1 MTGVPFVFP
10 HTHCKSTSIFHILLF
25 GFGLACPPS
34 PLLVVFGFLLVRQII
49 PPDLTIH
56 PLAVPLCQIY
66 LLHQTPFSFFPYALV
81 ILLVSVF
88 VSDSLLVSLLVCARF
103 FLRISPDGGLDNVIV
118 SKFLLTLSFSI
129 SFSSSTT
136 LFVRFSLLFP
146 SSMLLYC
153 QLLQYLSV

>member
-1 MTGVPFVFP
+1 VTSVPFVFP
-10 HTHCKSTSIFHILLF
+10 HTHCKSTSI
-25 GFGLACPPS
+25 GLSTNSPSCCVWIFIGSPKNCPS
-34 PLLVVFGFLLVRQII
+34 PHHPYTCRR
-49 PPDLTIH
+49 TISN
-56 PLAVPLCQIY
+56 LFY

-81 ILLVSVF
+81 LLLVSVF

-103 FLRISPDGGLDNVIV
+103 FLRISPKGGLDNVMV
-118 SKFLLTLSFSI
+118 SKFLLTLIVSI

-136 LFVRFSLLFP
+136 LFVRFSILFP